1 MTRTIQ
7 SYTDPQRQKLDQPKF
22 LTLLIVLNVAF
33 QLISD
38 ATASKIV
45 LLFGFGVS
53 VTVLYFPFTYI
64 ISDVLTEVYG
74 YAKARKVL
82 YYTILASI
90 LAGLVYQ
97 LAIIVPPAPFFKE
110 QQAYQ
115 TVFGVVPRVLI
126 GGWIAVFG
134 GDISN
139 NYVLARLKVLT
150 NGKYLWLRT
159 ISSTIVGQLVNTT
172 LFYVIALSGV
182 LPASELLTA
191 VAGGWI
197 MKSFVEAIMT
207 PLTYIV
213 VNTLKRVEGIDHY
226 DRDTNFNPFSLKS

>member
-1 MTRTIQ
+1 MKEI
-7 SYTDPQRQKLDQPKF
+7 SKPIPNHEKPSRQLKYF
-22 LTLLIVLNVAF
+22 TLLIVLNVTF

-74 YAKARKVL
+74 YSKARRVL
-82 YYTILASI
+82 YYTILASV
-90 LAGLVYQ
+90 LAGLFYQ

-110 QQAYQ
+110 QEAYQ
-115 TVFGVVPRVLI
+115 TVFAAVPRVLI

-139 NYVLARLKVLT
+139 NYILARLKVLT
-150 NGKYLWLRT
+150 RGKYLWFRT
-159 ISSTIVGQLVNTT
+159 ISSTIVGQLVNTA
-172 LFYVIALSGV
+172 LFYTIALSGV
-182 LPASELLTA
+182 MPANELIRGI
-191 VAGGWI
+191 AGGWI
-197 MKSFVEAIMT
+197 MKSIVEAVMT
-207 PLTYIV
+207 PFTYII
-213 VNTLKRVEGIDHY
+213 VNMLKKSEDIDYY
-226 DRDTNFNPFSLKS
+226 DINTDFNPFNLNE

>member
-1 MTRTIQ
+1 MKEISQ
-7 SYTDPQRQKLDQPKF
+7 PSPYHEKAPRQLKYF
-22 LTLLIVLNVAF
+22 TLLIVLNVTF

-38 ATASKIV
+38 ATASKII

-74 YAKARKVL
+74 YSKARRVL
-82 YYTILASI
+82 YYTILASV
-90 LAGLVYQ
+90 LAGLIYQ

-110 QQAYQ
+110 QEAYQ
-115 TVFGVVPRVLI
+115 TVFAVVPRVLI

-139 NYVLARLKVLT
+139 NYILARLKVLT
-150 NGKYLWLRT
+150 SGKYLWFRT
-159 ISSTIVGQLVNTT
+159 ISSTVVGQLVNTA
-172 LFYVIALSGV
+172 LFYTIALSGV
-182 LPASELLTA
+182 LPANELIRG

-197 MKSFVEAIMT
+197 MKSIVEAAMT
-207 PLTYIV
+207 PFTYII
-213 VNTLKRVEGIDHY
+213 VNKLKKSEGIDYY
-226 DRDTNFNPFSLKS
+226 DIDTDFNPFTLKE

>member
-1 MTRTIQ
+1 MRTSQ
-7 SYTDPQRQKLDQPKF
+7 TPADLQQQRLAQPKF
-22 LTLLIVLNVAF
+22 FTLLIVLNVAF

-53 VTVLYFPFTYI
+53 VTVLYFPVTYI

-82 YYTILASI
+82 YYTILASV

-97 LAIIVPPAPFFKE
+97 IAIIVPAAPFFKE

-139 NYVLARLKVLT
+139 NYI
-150 NGKYLWLRT
+150 WLRT

-172 LFYVIALSGV
+172 LFYTIALSGV

-197 MKSFVEAIMT
+197 MKSFVEIIMT

-213 VNTLKRVEGIDHY
+213 VKILKRVEGIDYY
-226 DRDTNFNPFSLKS
+226 DRDTNFNPFSLKD

>member
-1 MTRTIQ
+1 
-7 SYTDPQRQKLDQPKF
+7 
-22 LTLLIVLNVAF
+22 
-33 QLISD
+33 
-38 ATASKIV
+38 
-45 LLFGFGVS
+45 
-53 VTVLYFPFTYI
+53 
-64 ISDVLTEVYG
+64 
-74 YAKARKVL
+74 
-82 YYTILASI
+82 
-90 LAGLVYQ
+90 
-97 LAIIVPPAPFFKE
+97 VPAAPFFKE

-139 NYVLARLKVLT
+139 NYILARLKVLT
-150 NGKYLWLRT
+150 NGRYLWLRT

-172 LFYVIALSGV
+172 LFYTIALSGV

-197 MKSFVEAIMT
+197 MKSFVEIIMT

-213 VNTLKRVEGIDHY
+213 VKILKRVEGIDYY
-226 DRDTNFNPFSLKS
+226 DRDTNFNPFSLKD